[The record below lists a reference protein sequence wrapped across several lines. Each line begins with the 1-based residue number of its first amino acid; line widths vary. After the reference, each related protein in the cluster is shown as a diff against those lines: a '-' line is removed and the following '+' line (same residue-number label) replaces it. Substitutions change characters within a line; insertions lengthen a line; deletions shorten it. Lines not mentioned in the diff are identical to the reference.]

1 MHISNSLNAEAVRL
15 LAAVIWN
22 SIKKPSG
29 KRCNFEE
36 KRSLC
41 FYLIVAQNP
50 TFFVILIRSIIRTHF
65 AIPLNTVHFRTSIIS
80 HVFYA
85 LGHSVQKMA
94 KKRVLSYLVRWN
106 VDRENVCFNQKFHCV
121 EGFEDFGSQGRTWN
135 IANHALLF
143 MVCCLH
149 CKWKQPV
156 AYYLNRRSTKA
167 EMLVQFLVHARMLDC
182 VLLPLSGHRN
192 QQCQG
197 HETFGFNQKWVILP
211 VSKSSNW
218 NNMTIHNSWS
228 SPYTFSEI

>member
-94 KKRVLSYLVRWN
+94 KKKGYCLTLFDEMSIEKMFVLIRNFTALKDLRILEVRAGRGTLQITLYFSWS
-106 VDRENVCFNQKFHCV
+106 VVCIASGSSRWLTTSIVEVQKL
-121 EGFEDFGSQGRTWN
+121 R
-135 IANHALLF
+135 
-143 MVCCLH
+143 CL
-149 CKWKQPV
+149 
-156 AYYLNRRSTKA
+156 Y
-167 EMLVQFLVHARMLDC
+167 
-182 VLLPLSGHRN
+182 
-192 QQCQG
+192 
-197 HETFGFNQKWVILP
+197 
-211 VSKSSNW
+211 
-218 NNMTIHNSWS
+218 NSWCM
-228 SPYTFSEI
+228 PEC